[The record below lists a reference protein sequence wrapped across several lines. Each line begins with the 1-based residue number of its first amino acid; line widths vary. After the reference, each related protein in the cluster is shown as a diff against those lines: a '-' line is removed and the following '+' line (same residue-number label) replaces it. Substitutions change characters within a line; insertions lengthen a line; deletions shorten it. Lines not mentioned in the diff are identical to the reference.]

1 MLRNLSANYIYLFA
15 NAEVILGN
23 NGGGGGTRDA
33 GCLRYNF
40 AATLNKTQVK

>member
-1 MLRNLSANYIYLFA
+1 MLRYISVIFTFA

-23 NGGGGGTRDA
+23 NGGAGGTRDV

-40 AATLNKTQVK
+40 AATLDKNQVK